1 MPCVSSRMKVVF
13 TSEETWKRA
22 DEVVDYLRGPRLWIP
37 RLQYPDFDQWL
48 EKAWCQLRSEKK
60 RTLLALVDGRI
71 AAAVIYQ
78 RHADDPSV
86 LEVKNVSVRPD
97 WRGRLVASF
106 LLRNAEVEGSRDF
119 GSREAVVD
127 AKAENVAV
135 RAYLLRNGY
144 VPADVLDLYGL
155 GAGPDVLYRK
165 PLKPAP
171 SILTHP

>member
-1 MPCVSSRMKVVF
+1 MTLRRWPSVSSGMRVTF

-22 DEVVDYLRGPRLWIP
+22 DEVADYLRGPRLWVP
-37 RLQYPDFDQWL
+37 RPHYPDFDRWL
-48 EKAWCQLRSEKK
+48 EKAWRQLKAEEK
-60 RTLLALVDGRI
+60 RALLALVDGAV
-71 AAAVIYQ
+71 AAAVVYQ
-78 RHADDPSV
+78 RHADDPSI

-135 RAYLLRNGY
+135 RSYLLRNGY
-144 VPADVLDLYGL
+144 RPAEVLDLYGL

-165 PLKPAP
+165 NLRQ
-171 SILTHP
+171 T